1 MALSVPAGT
10 QRNQQHLYTPSLPA
24 TADPPTSL
32 DREQWAACFRPFP
45 RHLFLVEFKETM
57 MPEDQYRLILSG
69 VKSRGNRCFSVASV
83 PTFPN
88 KVVVEADTAQ
98 DVYRLLNKKVA
109 LEQIKQLDHKECIDW
124 FCAPVKCLRFQ
135 PGRIV
140 RMVDHEF
147 SNDAAQIVDIDNN
160 TGRMVLKLYPH
171 IDYDG
176 LQALNVG
183 SQRVLN
189 ARMHRGYRPPPVP
202 FDEPFLKR
210 RGAMFSVCQLQ
221 LKIAPGGFVNAISW
235 DDEAF
240 IGKFQYVSD
249 IPMGSILADNLNISE
264 EEFSRFEKGMAGFEL
279 INDDFVRETR
289 KTKVVRPVRETV
301 TTFHVQQ
308 SSDRPAPLSKTVL
321 YTSNLYQ
328 PEASQPAYVPR
339 QDNWEVRSAPLQ
351 SQPPLPIQSQAPLA
365 PPLPIQSQPPLP
377 IQSQPPLAPP
387 LPIQSQPPP
396 RPPVSGPTS
405 PPPVADFMTFGD
417 SDEDL
422 ESDSPVQVV
431 SQPARKVSDQ
441 KTKGLQRNEIK
452 SQDPKKTTKKFE
464 WISDSP
470 QDSKDKDIEEIEAKD
485 ILKPAYSSRKEASKS
500 EKKSRPEIAVGMLV
514 EVRGVKCK
522 VEDISG
528 QQKLALS
535 IVPETV
541 VGPVSSFRT
550 ELTKK
555 EELCWE
561 SCSANKRPGHTAQKR
576 SGLVDEGSQFDKF
589 AFLRLMQSSSGGE
602 VGKKS
607 TIGTNTSL
615 LPVLNYRPG
624 DLVML
629 LTGKPALVISCSRN
643 GYEVLQDDG
652 NIVQILQSRI
662 SKLLPSQASIQD
674 AKLHKICLNDQVM
687 LDGASYSV
695 VSASNNILFLRG
707 ADNDYRTCEAS
718 SVVVV
723 APPGTKSRS
732 LVGAVVWRLRQG
744 AGFTERF
751 RVTSVSS
758 KGFLVASNTKHTD
771 KFKFNEHKKTWRFED
786 EIQDKSNWQTLA

>member
-1 MALSVPAGT
+1 MALSVPVGT
-10 QRNQQHLYTPSLPA
+10 QRNQHLYTPSLPA

-32 DREQWAACFRPFP
+32 DREQWAACFRQFP
-45 RHLFLVEFKETM
+45 RPLFLVEFKETM
-57 MPEDQYRLILSG
+57 TPEDQYRLILAG
-69 VKSRGNRCFSVASV
+69 AKSRGNRCFSVASV
-83 PTFPN
+83 PSFPN

-109 LEQIKQLDHKECIDW
+109 LDQIKQLDHKECIDW

-210 RGAMFSVCQLQ
+210 RGAVFSVCQLQ

-249 IPMGSILADNLNISE
+249 IPMSSILADNLNISE

-279 INDDFVRETR
+279 INDDFVREMR
-289 KTKVVRPVRETV
+289 KTKVVKAVRETV

-308 SSDRPAPLSKTVL
+308 SSERPAPLSKTVL
-321 YTSNLYQ
+321 YASNLYQ
-328 PEASQPAYVPR
+328 PEASQPAYLPR
-339 QDNWEVRSAPLQ
+339 QDNWDVRSAPL
-351 SQPPLPIQSQAPLA
+351 PPAPLPPPPPPVA
-365 PPLPIQSQPPLP
+365 PP
-377 IQSQPPLAPP
+377 
-387 LPIQSQPPP
+387 PPP
-396 RPPVSGPTS
+396 VA

-422 ESDSPVQVV
+422 ETDSPVQVV
-431 SQPARKVSDQ
+431 SQPARKVSEQ
-441 KTKGLQRNEIK
+441 KGLQRNESK
-452 SQDPKKTTKKFE
+452 SQDPKKTKKLD
-464 WISDSP
+464 WLQ
-470 QDSKDKDIEEIEAKD
+470 QDSKDKDKDVEEIEPKEKD
-485 ILKPAYSSRKEASKS
+485 LLKPAYSSRKETSKS
-500 EKKSRPEIAVGMLV
+500 EKEPRPEIAVGMLV

-535 IVPETV
+535 IVPETI

-555 EELCWE
+555 EQLCWE

-589 AFLRLMQSSSGGE
+589 AFLRLMQSSSSGD

-607 TIGTNTSL
+607 TVGTNTAL
-615 LPVLNYRPG
+615 LPVLHYRPG

-629 LTGKPALVISCSRN
+629 MTGKPALVTGCSRN
-643 GYEVLQDDG
+643 WYEVLQDDG
-652 NIVQILQSRI
+652 NIVQVLQSRI
-662 SKLLPSQASIQD
+662 SKRLPSQASIQD
-674 AKLHKICLNDQVM
+674 ANLHKICLNDKVVI
-687 LDGASYSV
+687 DGTSYSV
-695 VSASNNILFLRG
+695 VTASNNILFLKG
-707 ADNDYRTCEAS
+707 ADNDYRTCDAS
-718 SVVVV
+718 SAVVV
-723 APPGTKSRS
+723 AQTGTKSRS

-786 EIQDKSNWQTLA
+786 EIQGESNWQTLP